1 MTGRGCKERNGL
13 MKTPAVNHKCLVP
26 ISVLLTL
33 SPAWAL
39 ADDWTVSNTSCRV
52 AGRSGSLYEIEMSGT
67 ITAHQT
73 LQHLLVEGYVN
84 DDFVGIDSS
93 LDDMEP
99 DDSQT
104 FYISGYYSGEIVGA
118 TCGYEVTAVV
128 TTSPSSSPDLV
139 VDSPTVSDSNP
150 APGASFSLETRV
162 RNQGDGASGATT
174 LRLYRSTNAT
184 ITSSDTELRSLSVA
198 GLSAGGRTVLV
209 ELQFSAP
216 STAGTHYYG
225 ACVDAVPG
233 ESDTQ
238 NNCSAAVAVTVSAA
252 SAPGAPTGLTATA
265 DGQTRVNLTWD
276 APSDDGGSTISGYR
290 IEVSTDGS
298 SWSDLV
304 ADTDSTGTGYTHSG
318 LTAGSARY
326 YRVSAINGAGTGPA
340 SNVDSATT
348 DSQANRAPTAVGTMP
363 EQVLTAGQEVEVDV
377 ASYFSDP
384 DADPLSYSVDSPQL
398 FNRLSVSGS
407 TVGMRWDGLLCEP
420 RSVTVTARD
429 PGGLE
434 ATQQFA
440 VRRPNNPPV
449 ASSGTFP
456 PQTLDVG
463 DSSPLYMGNWFS
475 DEDACDSRL
484 TYSAESSDSTR
495 VGVSVSGNIVNVF
508 GVAAGN
514 ATVTVTA
521 SDLGNL
527 EATLEI
533 RATVISPS
541 SEPGAPT
548 GLTATADGQTR
559 LDLTWKAP
567 SSDGGSV
574 ITAYDLRYVRSDA
587 PDKAGANWTVLQDVW
602 TTGSGALAYELT
614 GLTAG
619 TQYDLQVRA
628 VNGSGDGPWSATATG
643 TPEAETQAE
652 AATDFNGD
660 GRTDF
665 VDFFLFADAY
675 GGSEAKFDL
684 DGSGTVDFVDFF
696 EFVDAFD
703 QPGQAKLVA
712 LAREMLGLP
721 AEVRLQQNAP
731 NPFNN
736 ETVISWF
743 LGEPGPARVE
753 VFALNGQRVA
763 VLRQGPQQAGRHR
776 VHWDGRDDRG
786 RALASG
792 VYLYRLVTNEAVLTR
807 KLTLLR

>member
-1 MTGRGCKERNGL
+1 
-13 MKTPAVNHKCLVP
+13 MKTPVVNHKCLVL
-26 ISVLLTL
+26 IAVLLTL
-33 SPAWAL
+33 SPAWAQTN
-39 ADDWTVSNTSCRV
+39 WTVSNFSCAV
-52 AGRSGSLYEIEMSGT
+52 VGRSGFLYEIEMSGT

-104 FYISGYYSGEIVGA
+104 FEISGYYSGEIVDA

-128 TTSPSSSPDLV
+128 TTRPPPSTTTPDLV
-139 VDSPTVSDSNP
+139 VDPPTASDSSP
-150 APGASFSLETRV
+150 APGASFTLSATV
-162 RNQGDGASGATT
+162 RNQGNGASGSTT
-174 LRLYRSTNAT
+174 LRYYRSTNST
-184 ITSSDTELRSLSVA
+184 ISSSDTEVGTDAVIGLAVSGTSAESISLTAPS
-198 GLSAGGRTVLV
+198 SAGTY
-209 ELQFSAP
+209 
-216 STAGTHYYG
+216 YYG
-225 ACVDAVPG
+225 ACVAAVSG
-233 ESDTQ
+233 ESSTQ

-265 DGQTRVNLTWD
+265 DGQTRVGLTWN
-276 APSDDGGSTISGYR
+276 APSSDGGASITGYQ

-298 SWSDLV
+298 SWSDLES
-304 ADTDSTGTGYTHSG
+304 DTGSTATSYTHSG
-318 LTAGSARY
+318 LTADSTLS

-348 DSQANRAPTAVGTMP
+348 DSRANRAPAAVGTMP
-363 EQVLTAGQEVEVDV
+363 EQVITAGQEVEVDV

-420 RSVTVTARD
+420 TSVSVTARD

-463 DSSPLYMGNWFS
+463 DSSPLYVGNWFS
-475 DEDACDSRL
+475 DPDACDGRL

-559 LDLTWKAP
+559 VDLTWNAP
-567 SSDGGSV
+567 SSDGGSA
-574 ITAYDLRYVRSDA
+574 ITAYDLRYIRSDA
-587 PDKAGANWTVLQDVW
+587 SDKADANWTVVQDVW
-602 TTGSGALAYELT
+602 TTGSGGLSYELT
-614 GLTAG
+614 DLTGG

-628 VNGSGDGPWSATATG
+628 VNDSGDGPWSATATA
-643 TPEAETQAE
+643 TTELETQAG

-660 GRTDF
+660 GKTDF
-665 VDFFLFADAY
+665 VDFFQFIDAF
-675 GGSEAKFDL
+675 GGSDPRFDL

-696 EFVDAFD
+696 QFVDAFD
-703 QPGQAKLVA
+703 QPAQAKLVA

-721 AEVRLQQNAP
+721 AGAQLQQNAP
-731 NPFNN
+731 NPFNS

-743 LGEPGPARVE
+743 LREHGWVRVE
-753 VFALNGQRVA
+753 VFSLNGQRVA
-763 VLRQGPQQAGRHR
+763 VLHQGPLPAGRHR
-776 VHWDGRDDRG
+776 VHWDGRDEEG
-786 RALASG
+786 RPLASG
-792 VYLYRLVTNEAVLTR
+792 IYLYRLLTGEGVQTR
-807 KLTLLR
+807 KLMLLR